1 MIDYTS
7 AIGEP
12 VRFNDGPILEKLE
25 QVELLAG
32 TDVVAYC
39 NAINEALM
47 EYRKQVNIHRFKR
60 VMLEKE
66 QGVVR
71 PDPQDP
77 NYQKELAATEE
88 VITAILQAK
97 GKTSTE
103 IDEQR
108 KKREEKMKRQAETEK
123 LLLER
128 GYV

>member
-1 MIDYTS
+1 
-7 AIGEP
+7 
-12 VRFNDGPILEKLE
+12 
-25 QVELLAG
+25 
-32 TDVVAYC
+32 
-39 NAINEALM
+39 
-47 EYRKQVNIHRFKR
+47 
-60 VMLEKE
+60 MLEKE

>member
-77 NYQKELAATEE
+77 NYQK
-88 VITAILQAK
+88 
-97 GKTSTE
+97 
-103 IDEQR
+103 
-108 KKREEKMKRQAETEK
+108 
-123 LLLER
+123 
-128 GYV
+128 